1 MRTVS
6 NPAAARGTDRLRR
19 TRMRALRPALWL
31 ALLLPVCGGFSQ
43 QSPGVGQFPASNHH
57 TYPPAGPD
65 PLSSA
70 DGDNSVQAERRLRS
84 INIERQKSLVAD
96 TNRLLQ
102 LANELNAEIAKSN
115 PGELSPVQL
124 RKVAEIEKLAHNVR
138 DKMVMS
144 MRAPMTNMDDAP
156 FLPALH

>member
-1 MRTVS
+1 MRSMS
-6 NPAAARGTDRLRR
+6 NPAAARGTDGLRHTRL
-19 TRMRALRPALWL
+19 RALRTALWL

-43 QSPGVGQFPASNHH
+43 QTGAGVGQFPTSNHH
-57 TYPPAGPD
+57 GYPPASD

-70 DGDNSVQAERRLRS
+70 DGDNSVQAEKRLRS

-96 TNRLLQ
+96 TDRLLK
-102 LANELNAEIAKSN
+102 LATELNSEIAKSN

-144 MRAPMTNMDDAP
+144 LRAPMMNMDDAP